1 MRAKMTRC
9 VSTCMRAYMPLEVK
23 GVVEAF
29 SAEAAEVS
37 LGVAV
42 TFDMSVQHSLV
53 VEGLLAH
60 LQTAVAVN
68 QTNSRPEGGG
78 V

>member
-1 MRAKMTRC
+1 MTRC
-9 VSTCMRAYMPLEVK
+9 VSTCMRAYMSLEVK

-37 LGVAV
+37 LRLTV
-42 TFDMSVQHSLV
+42 TFDVSVQHSLV

-60 LQTAVAVN
+60 LQTGFAVN
-68 QTNSRPEGGG
+68 QTEP
-78 V
+78 